1 MLNPKDDT
9 PLIFELI
16 DLHLRQRDILEHLVQ
31 KSATDEKVSARLE
44 DYAQKLDQLDEAL
57 KKFIDS
63 AEDSFEE
70 ELFRK
75 LVRAERRVEHDR

>member
-16 DLHLRQRDILEHLVQ
+16 DLHLRQRDIVEHLIQ
-31 KSATDEKVSARLE
+31 RSADEKVSSRLE